1 MLLLD
6 IHSEAVDLQR
16 KHQVSNIS
24 LTVLF
29 GWCKIL
35 PLIDLNWVVMVL
47 WQKRKV
53 KRNVILSLKTVPLMH
68 LCVIHFIWQSL
79 LAPLFAFELIRMRAY
94 WPLIRLR
101 GMRGSCFRIMWHEHD
116 FFCQHF
122 NIGDQIH
129 QNDGLHRQIMFL
141 INKPLVMYMYMYMLW
156 SWWTGEEIIV
166 VWWYMFISSSLP
178 WQCDIGSVTLCTISW
193 SRKSTIW
200 AKAQSRKG
208 SWRRCA
214 WNLFPHIYNI

>member
-94 WPLIRLR
+94 WPLIRPR

-116 FFCQHF
+116 FFCRHLLGMIDRICRLCF
-122 NIGDQIH
+122 SSAIH
-129 QNDGLHRQIMFL
+129 LLFYCISYGQR
-141 INKPLVMYMYMYMLW
+141 VM
-156 SWWTGEEIIV
+156 V
-166 VWWYMFISSSLP
+166 
-178 WQCDIGSVTLCTISW
+178 D
-193 SRKSTIW
+193 
-200 AKAQSRKG
+200 
-208 SWRRCA
+208 
-214 WNLFPHIYNI
+214 

>member
-116 FFCQHF
+116 FFYQRLLGIKYTRMMDRICRLCFSSANHLLF
-122 NIGDQIH
+122 YCISYGHGGLDKKLLSFGDTCSF
-129 QNDGLHRQIMFL
+129 R
-141 INKPLVMYMYMYMLW
+141 PLC
-156 SWWTGEEIIV
+156 
-166 VWWYMFISSSLP
+166 P
-178 WQCDIGSVTLCTISW
+178 DSVTLAVW
-193 SRKSTIW
+193 LH
-200 AKAQSRKG
+200 AQSADLENQPVEPKHKTEREAG
-208 SWRRCA
+208 GDVNEIC
-214 WNLFPHIYNI
+214 FFMYNM